1 MINDEKSYYIK
12 RRFAF
17 WQNFSRNLDDL
28 IQDFEAQS
36 AGKFVD
42 DYDRNFI
49 EGIHSA
55 LRHASILALKRYHS
69 ALGEFIQDTE
79 KGGEC

>member
-1 MINDEKSYYIK
+1 MINNEKSYYIK

-28 IQDFEAQS
+28 IQDFDAQA

-42 DYDRNFI
+42 DDDRNFI
-49 EGIHSA
+49 EAISSS
-55 LRHASILALKRYHS
+55 LRYSSILALKRYYT

-79 KGGEC
+79 KGGLN